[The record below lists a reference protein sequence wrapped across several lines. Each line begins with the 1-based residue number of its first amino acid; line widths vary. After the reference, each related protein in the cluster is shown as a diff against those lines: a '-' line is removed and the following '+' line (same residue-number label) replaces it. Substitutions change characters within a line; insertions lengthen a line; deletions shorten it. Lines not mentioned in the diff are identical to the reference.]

1 MKKANRIGV
10 LEGGNSAEADVS
22 RSSAAQITEALKSQ
36 GYETKLIDISQAQ
49 LNEHI
54 LAFKPDVIFPALHGP
69 VGEDGTIQGFLEIL
83 GIPYV
88 GSNVRGSA
96 LAMDKGVS
104 KKIFDT
110 LAIPNAIGILIE
122 DLPSSMNSLHQ
133 KIKEKLGEKVV
144 IKPINQ
150 GSALGVEIVSKL
162 SDLETKLTNSLDYGP
177 CLIESFIE
185 GREITVG
192 ILDVGGKI
200 IPFPVIEV
208 VTPENEWY
216 NFANRYGENLSEH
229 IIPAPLPDSV
239 SGLLQDFAI
248 SAHRGLGL
256 RDLSRADFIVSSGGE
271 IVMLEVN
278 TLPGMTKTSLY
289 PDGAKHLGYT
299 FPTLIQLLVEQ
310 AFSRSN

>member
-1 MKKANRIGV
+1 VKKANRIGV

-110 LAIPNAIGILIE
+110 LAIPNATGILIE

-239 SGLLQDFAI
+239 SRLLQDFAI
-248 SAHRGLGL
+248 SAHKGLGL

-299 FPTLIQLLVEQ
+299 FPLLIELLVEQ